1 MILMA
6 LNYGVCFI
14 PQELGVHRVLK
25 NSRPSASR
33 SNPETHLQ
41 EVSPMW
47 KLMDTTYADRFPPR
61 FRKSLRGRHLH
72 EYGAMASKQCE
83 KSLEEF
89 LVEIKTSLDSRSVI
103 DHLFCIGVRTA
114 IKAQLFLIKA
124 YLFFRLRKI
133 NIDVLM
139 RIIYR
144 RGN

>member
-1 MILMA
+1 MA

-25 NSRPSASR
+25 NSRSSAASCV
-33 SNPETHLQ
+33 PEIHLQ

-47 KLMDTTYADRFPPR
+47 KLMETTHADWFPPR
-61 FRKSLRGRHLH
+61 FRKNLRGRHLY
-72 EYGAMASKQCE
+72 EYGAIACEQCK
-83 KSLEEF
+83 KSLEKHLEE
-89 LVEIKTSLDSRSVI
+89 LKMPLDSQSVI
-103 DHLFCIGVRTA
+103 DYLFCIGVRTA